1 MKQVLE
7 AYEKALEVC
16 KDLDFDEAHR
26 YLEDNDLEIG
36 ICFYCNMKG
45 IPYKF
50 ISLNYIFTIPQ
61 HCNTHSEIIESL
73 EFRINYLRNL
83 CKETN

>member
-16 KDLDFDEAHR
+16 KDLNFKDAMD
-26 YLEDNDLEIG
+26 YLENNDLEIG
-36 ICFYCNMKG
+36 ICFYCNMKK

-73 EFRINYLRNL
+73 EFRINFLKKL
-83 CKETN
+83 L